1 MSADFGSTK
10 MARRSLQRAEREQD
24 SELLAEREEDP
35 ELMAERQFIRQ
46 ISIAKAARGTSA
58 RGISLAEQV
67 KAPRLI
73 PMLVVF
79 GLTKISQRIPPQS
92 AAVLAKNHQAEFPF
106 TVPAAW
112 VTAEKRKVPA
122 ETSQVAKAKIHDVAA
137 VPETRAAPAR
147 VFGRRPAAE
156 VDRKQVK

>member
-1 MSADFGSTK
+1 
-10 MARRSLQRAEREQD
+10 
-24 SELLAEREEDP
+24 
-35 ELMAERQFIRQ
+35 MAERQFIRQ
-46 ISIAKAARGTSA
+46 ISIAKAARATSV

-79 GLTKISQRIPPQS
+79 GLTKISQRIPAQS
-92 AAVLAKNHQAEFPF
+92 AAVLAKNHRAEFLF

-112 VTAEKRKVPA
+112 VTAE
-122 ETSQVAKAKIHDVAA
+122 TSQVAKAKTRDVAA

-147 VFGRRPAAE
+147 VFGKRPVAE